1 MQSGSLKGDYVQL
14 RIFSFASQNAFFF
27 FLSLL
32 YVSYSIYNFFF
43 FFFFSFLALNELLH
57 VAEEL
62 VAERD

>member
-1 MQSGSLKGDYVQL
+1 MP
-14 RIFSFASQNAFFF
+14 F
-27 FLSLL
+27 FLPKSVVRQLFYL
-32 YVSYSIYNFFF
+32 QLFF

>member
-43 FFFFSFLALNELLH
+43 FFSSPFLH
-57 VAEEL
+57 
-62 VAERD
+62 

>member
-14 RIFSFASQNAFFF
+14 RIFSFASQNAFFSSSVCCTSVILF
-27 FLSLL
+27 TT
-32 YVSYSIYNFFF
+32 FF